1 MRSQPIAA
9 AVGNSGGKW
18 ASVVAVMTIGNNNT
32 LDVDTVVSN
41 RGASSGGKWSKVTVL
56 EATSGG
62 FRRRMYSTKFTL
74 G

>member
-32 LDVDTVVSN
+32 LDVDVVASN
-41 RGASSGGKWSKVTVL
+41 RGVNNGSKCSRVAVL
-56 EATSGG
+56 EATSG
-62 FRRRMYSTKFTL
+62 
-74 G
+74 